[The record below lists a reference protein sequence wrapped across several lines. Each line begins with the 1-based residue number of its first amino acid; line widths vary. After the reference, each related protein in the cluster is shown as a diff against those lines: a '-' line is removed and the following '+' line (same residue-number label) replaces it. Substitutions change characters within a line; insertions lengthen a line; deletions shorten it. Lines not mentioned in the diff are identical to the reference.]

1 MENKNNI
8 KSTYLLLFILGI
20 VEAVLTRFAGNLV
33 AVAVFITAM
42 TIRSRLAKS
51 DPPVPAP
58 TGIKFMIAGSL
69 VHFSTIIVTLIGINL
84 VFSSGAYHMMF
95 SIQKFINFLMTAA
108 FIIIVIGCVIVYK
121 EYKAIEEDK
130 TI

>member
-1 MENKNNI
+1 MENKYDV

-58 TGIKFMIAGSL
+58 TGIKFYDCWKSCS
-69 VHFSTIIVTLIGINL
+69 F
-84 VFSSGAYHMMF
+84 
-95 SIQKFINFLMTAA
+95 
-108 FIIIVIGCVIVYK
+108 
-121 EYKAIEEDK
+121 
-130 TI
+130 